1 MSLTRTLLTTA
12 ALGASVIVPSAAQ
25 AAEGF
30 TGVTSG
36 GNVVHFQTDTIPG
49 LSPKPVNV
57 TGLASARGALDFIL
71 QANYEDCAGIMTFGP
86 GSTYGD
92 EGTAAETGY

>member
-49 LSPKPVNV
+49 LSPKPVKV
-57 TGLASARGALDFIL
+57 TGLASGERIAIW
-71 QANYEDCAGIMTFGP
+71 Y
-86 GSTYGD
+86 
-92 EGTAAETGY
+92 